1 MRPSPR
7 QNYEPWQNCSAKAHC
22 KQVQERLL
30 LDQLDDE
37 DNEAGSDNA
46 ADDVAD
52 DSLDDKAACEP
63 AEECTA
69 YKSDQD
75 VDIPGERTLHDD
87 SCEPAANAC
96 NNKRNN

>member
-1 MRPSPR
+1 M
-7 QNYEPWQNCSAKAHC
+7 
-22 KQVQERLL
+22 KQLRGVCVHEAVCFWCFGVLVFWCGSVLL

-52 DSLDDKAACEP
+52 DSLDDEAACEP
-63 AEECTA
+63 AEERTA
-69 YKSDQD
+69 YKSDED

-87 SCEPAANAC
+87 SCKPAANAC
-96 NNKRNN
+96 NNK